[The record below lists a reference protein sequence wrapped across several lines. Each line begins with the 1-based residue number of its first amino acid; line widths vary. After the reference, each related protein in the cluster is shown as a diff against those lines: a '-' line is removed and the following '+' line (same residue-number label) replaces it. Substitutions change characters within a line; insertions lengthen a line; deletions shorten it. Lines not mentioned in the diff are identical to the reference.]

1 MIGKL
6 RGMLDT
12 ITEDHAILDVNGV
25 GYLVFA
31 SSRALGQLQG
41 ISGEITLWIETHVR
55 EDHIHLY
62 GFLSEADRQ
71 WFRTL
76 ISVQGVGSKM
86 ALSLLGALSTGEIEL
101 AIAAQ
106 DKTTLTRANG
116 VGPRLA
122 ERIVTEL
129 KNKLPSI
136 GASLSVPA
144 TLEPVKGGKG
154 KGKPAPVDAGNAAR
168 QEAVSALV
176 NLGYARVEA
185 FSAVARAAQETGSE
199 KVEELIPLCLRY
211 LAA

>member
-6 RGMLDT
+6 RGLIDT
-12 ITEDHAILDVNGV
+12 IAEDHAILDVNGV

-31 SSRALGQLQG
+31 SSRALGQLQNVQ
-41 ISGEITLWIETHVR
+41 GEVTLWIETHVR

-62 GFLSEADRQ
+62 GFLTEAERQ

-76 ISVQGVGSKM
+76 TSVQGVGSKM
-86 ALSLLGALSTGEIEL
+86 ALSLLGALSTQEISD

-106 DKTTLTRANG
+106 DKTMLTRANG

-122 ERIVTEL
+122 ERIITEL
-129 KNKLPSI
+129 KNKLPTLAAALSI
-136 GASLSVPA
+136 PA

-154 KGKPAPVDAGNAAR
+154 KSAPAEPGQAAR
-168 QEAVSALV
+168 QEAISALV
-176 NLGYARVEA
+176 NLGYARVDA
-185 FSAVARAAQETGSE
+185 FSAVARAVQETGAD

>member
-6 RGMLDT
+6 RGT
-12 ITEDHAILDVNGV
+12 IDSLTDDHAILDVNGV

-31 SSRALGQLQG
+31 SSRALGRLQDVT
-41 ISGEITLWIETHVR
+41 GEVTMWIETHVR

-62 GFLSEADRQ
+62 GFLSEAERQ

-76 ISVQGVGSKM
+76 TSVQGVGSKM
-86 ALSLLGALSTGEIEL
+86 ALSLLGALSTDEISD

-106 DKTTLTRANG
+106 DKTMLTRANG

-122 ERIVTEL
+122 ERIITEL
-129 KNKLPSI
+129 KNKLPTLAAAM
-136 GASLSVPA
+136 GTPASL
-144 TLEPVKGGKG
+144 EPIKGGKG
-154 KGKPAPVDAGNAAR
+154 KAAVEPGQAAR

-185 FSAVARAAQETGSE
+185 FSAVARAVQESGSE
-199 KVEELIPLCLRY
+199 KVEEIIPLCLRY

>member
-6 RGMLDT
+6 RGLLDT
-12 ITEDHAILDVNGV
+12 TAEDHAILDVNGV

-31 SSRALGQLQG
+31 SSRALGQLQNVQ
-41 ISGEITLWIETHVR
+41 GEVTLWIETHVR

-62 GFLSEADRQ
+62 GFLTEAERQ

-76 ISVQGVGSKM
+76 TSVQGVGSKM
-86 ALSLLGALSTGEIEL
+86 ALSLLGALSTQEISD

-106 DKTTLTRANG
+106 DKTMLTRANG

-122 ERIVTEL
+122 ERIITEL
-129 KNKLPSI
+129 KNKLPTLAAALSI
-136 GASLSVPA
+136 PAS
-144 TLEPVKGGKG
+144 LEPVKGGKG
-154 KGKPAPVDAGNAAR
+154 KAAPPEPGQAAR
-168 QEAVSALV
+168 QEAISALV
-176 NLGYARVEA
+176 NLGYGRVDA
-185 FSAVARAAQETGSE
+185 FSAVARAVQETGAE

>member
-6 RGMLDT
+6 RGRLDT
-12 ITEDHAILDVNGV
+12 VAEDHAILDVNGV

-31 SSRALGQLQG
+31 ASRALAQLQNVQ
-41 ISGEITLWIETHVR
+41 GEVTLWIETHVR

-62 GFLSEADRQ
+62 GFLSEAERQ

-76 ISVQGVGSKM
+76 TSVQGVGSKM
-86 ALSLLGALSTGEIEL
+86 ALSLLGALSTDEISD

-106 DKTTLTRANG
+106 DKTMLTRANG

-122 ERIVTEL
+122 ERIITEL
-129 KNKLPSI
+129 KNKIPTL
-136 GASLSVPA
+136 AAALSVPIA
-144 TLEPVKGGKG
+144 LEPSRGGKG
-154 KGKPAPVDAGNAAR
+154 KATSPEPGQAAR

-176 NLGYARVEA
+176 NLGYARVDA
-185 FSAVARAAQETGSE
+185 FSAVARAVQESGAE